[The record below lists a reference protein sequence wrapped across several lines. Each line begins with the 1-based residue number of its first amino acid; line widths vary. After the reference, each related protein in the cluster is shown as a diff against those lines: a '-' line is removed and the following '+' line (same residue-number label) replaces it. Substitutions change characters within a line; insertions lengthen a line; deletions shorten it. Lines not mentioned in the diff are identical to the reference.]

1 MRSEIDTNNFLN
13 RYPGVKPFSVSENF
27 MFFGRQTDVEAL
39 NTLIFLKQT
48 VVLYGKSGY
57 GKSSLINAG
66 IIPKLQENE
75 SWSYFSI
82 RFNNYFEKETEQN
95 LSPLQTVKK
104 RLSENIKPSP
114 KNVLDKLIPNENS
127 FWYWVKQHQ
136 LHNEKTNFIFF
147 FDQFEE
153 LFTYSKEQIS
163 EFSEQLSELLYNT
176 LPLKFKNRIA
186 EAEEN
191 NVLTDDE
198 HDFLYQKPDVKVVFS
213 IRSDRLSLLNSLT
226 DKHPYILKHCYE
238 LNALN
243 TTDAKQAIVEPAKL
257 SKDFGFLTPEFSFTP
272 QAIEKIL
279 NSIANPDDGKIE
291 AATLQIICRFVE
303 DNLVAVQNNLSIN
316 EADLGEIADI
326 FQHYY
331 ENILSK
337 LSKKERHQAQ
347 HLIED
352 ELIDGSRRNPL
363 SATYITTKF
372 GLTEQLLNQLEQSS
386 LLRKERDASGR
397 ILYEV
402 SHDSLVTAIEKV
414 AQDRRKDEEVIEK
427 LQLEQQIKEEKKKT
441 QELELLN
448 KKAVFRY
455 KLAFVLAF
463 LSLGIAVVAVYFRQ
477 QSVTAS
483 ELANDKT
490 REAEIALFNNK
501 LIESKSIIIKAKSYM
516 AFEEYDLARNELT
529 KAKNLLSNTYDL
541 PKSINTEKEITQ
553 KKIDSL
559 LIKCTR

>member
-191 NVLTDDE
+191 NLVNDDE

-414 AQDRRKDEEVIEK
+414 AQDRRKDEELIEK
-427 LQLEQQIKEEKKKT
+427 LQLESQIEIERARIVELKIAKEQALKRLMYARIMT
-441 QELELLN
+441 LLSFIFIGV
-448 KKAVFRY
+448 AIF
-455 KLAFVLAF
+455 F
-463 LSLGIAVVAVYFRQ
+463 LF
-477 QSVTAS
+477 
-483 ELANDKT
+483 
-490 REAEIALFNNK
+490 
-501 LIESKSIIIKAKSYM
+501 
-516 AFEEYDLARNELT
+516 
-529 KAKNLLSNTYDL
+529 KAKNNELIVKDRERKINNAYLELKKEKDLSEVNRLIGIGDDFMGNKNYYDACSNYTAADSIL
-541 PKSINTEKEITQ
+541 RKYPKELVSKNLKLKRLKVCEK
-553 KKIDSL
+553 
-559 LIKCTR
+559 